1 MEGYMIL
8 RILEG
13 SCKRLAASIYRL
25 GSPEWFDE
33 RQGGGL
39 PPAILH
45 IPGDRYVAQFLH
57 HAGPFRTAREP
68 TLPWEHDVW
77 RRPWMGRQCRELG
90 NHDCRLSGAR
100 RQFHRHRQRL
110 YQRPFREDHRR
121 LLRKEGK
128 PRSRRDRHKFCCS
141 LFEGDPNGGGAG
153 RKALI
158 QQCEA
163 SLRRLQTDYIDIY
176 WLHIWDR
183 TAPIEETLRG
193 LDDLVASGKVRYIG
207 FSNLPAWKVSEAQT
221 IAHFR
226 SWAPIIAVQL
236 EYSLLERTAEGELFP
251 MAQEMGIGIMPWS
264 PLKHGFLSGKF
275 RRENAGSVDT
285 KRTAM
290 GVPSETDY
298 LVIDALCAVAEEVG
312 ATAAAVALAWVWS
325 RPGVES
331 TLIGARRPDQLQ
343 ANLAALDLILTD
355 AQMAQLN
362 EASKP
367 ALNFPADINNHVA
380 PMFGFP
386 GTTIDG
392 YTAPASP
399 MLSASANRY

>member
-1 MEGYMIL
+1 MIL

-13 SCKRLAASIYRL
+13 LCKRLAASIYRL

-33 RQGGGL
+33 RQSGGL

-45 IPGDRYVAQFLH
+45 PQEIDMSLNSFITLGRSGLRVSPLCLGSMTFGEDLGWGASVANSETMIAAYLERGGNFIDTANVYTNGHSEKIIGDFFAKK
-57 HAGPFRTAREP
+57 
-68 TLPWEHDVW
+68 
-77 RRPWMGRQCRELG
+77 G
-90 NHDCRLSGAR
+90 N
-100 RQFHRHRQRL
+100 
-110 YQRPFREDHRR
+110 
-121 LLRKEGK
+121 
-128 PRSRRDRHKFCCS
+128 RDRVVIGTKFCCS

-153 RKALI
+153 RKALM

-193 LDDLVASGKVRYIG
+193 LDDLVAAGKVRYIG
-207 FSNLPAWKVSEAQT
+207 FSDLPAWKVSEAQT

-226 SWAPIIAVQL
+226 GWAPIIAVQL

-251 MAQEMGIGIMPWS
+251 MAQAMGMGIMPWS
-264 PLKHGFLSGKF
+264 PLKHGLLSGKF
-275 RRENAGSVDT
+275 RRDSAGSVDT
-285 KRTAM
+285 KRDAW
-290 GVPSETDY
+290 GALSEKDH
-298 LVIDALCAVAEEVG
+298 VVVDALCAVADEVG
-312 ATAAAVALAWVWS
+312 ATPAAVALAWVRS

-367 ALNFPADINNHVA
+367 ALNFPADINNDVA

>member
-1 MEGYMIL
+1 MMMGRGRCACGASAWRAISTLNSLMRGASDFKFFPVRSPLGGYMIL

-13 SCKRLAASIYRL
+13 LCKRLAASIYRL
-25 GSPEWFDE
+25 GSPEWSDE
-33 RQGGGL
+33 GESGGL

-45 IPGDRYVAQFLH
+45 IPGDRYAAQFLH

-77 RRPWMGRQCRELG
+77 RRPRMGRQCHGLG
-90 NHDCRLSGAR
+90 NHDCHLSGAR

-121 LLRKEGK
+121 LLRKEGESG
-128 PRSRRDRHKFCCS
+128 SRRDRHKI
-141 LFEGDPNGGGAG
+141 LLQPVRG
-153 RKALI
+153 RS
-158 QQCEA
+158 E
-163 SLRRLQTDYIDIY
+163 RRRSGPQGTDATMRGVATAPPDRLYRHLY

-251 MAQEMGIGIMPWS
+251 MAQEMGIGIMP
-264 PLKHGFLSGKF
+264 
-275 RRENAGSVDT
+275 
-285 KRTAM
+285 
-290 GVPSETDY
+290 
-298 LVIDALCAVAEEVG
+298 
-312 ATAAAVALAWVWS
+312 
-325 RPGVES
+325 
-331 TLIGARRPDQLQ
+331 
-343 ANLAALDLILTD
+343 
-355 AQMAQLN
+355 
-362 EASKP
+362 
-367 ALNFPADINNHVA
+367 
-380 PMFGFP
+380 
-386 GTTIDG
+386 
-392 YTAPASP
+392 
-399 MLSASANRY
+399 